1 MRNKLL
7 RSFKFLLLV
16 LAFLPLDLRAGE
28 TPGTNGNPVLADTRN
43 QGVHLDEIA
52 IGSGYAWGYLKQSHA
67 TFEAVPI
74 FMRFGF
80 YMNSLLGIKDR
91 NGTLQLAFEPFAN
104 PVIKP
109 DSGVEAGL
117 DVFIRYLYPVSSSVK
132 LVSEIGTGPMYLS
145 VKTAEQGKG
154 GFNFLNQFGVGAQLA
169 LSGNSALTIGYRF
182 RHLSDAGISQPN
194 SGINSNAL
202 VISYSILY

>member
-1 MRNKLL
+1 
-7 RSFKFLLLV
+7 
-16 LAFLPLDLRAGE
+16 
-28 TPGTNGNPVLADTRN
+28 
-43 QGVHLDEIA
+43 
-52 IGSGYAWGYLKQSHA
+52 
-67 TFEAVPI
+67 
-74 FMRFGF
+74 MRFGF
-80 YMNSLLGIKDR
+80 DMNSLVGIKDR
-91 NGTLQLAFEPFAN
+91 DGTLQLALEPFAN

-109 DSGVEAGL
+109 DSGVETGL